1 VGATLLRSLER
12 GRVSP
17 SYLLEGPDEEA
28 LLAAGRVLA
37 AALILDAPPRDLDRA
52 AHARVV
58 SGAHPDLHLLTRD
71 KATVISVDA
80 LGALLERAFSSPM
93 EGERQV
99 FLIHPAE
106 AMDPAGMARYLKA
119 LEEPPARTTFVL
131 LSTRAERLPET
142 VLSRCRRLRFAP
154 LPAHAVETA
163 LGEEG
168 VAAPEAAAAARASL
182 GSLGRARR
190 HVRHGIAAHLDALLR
205 AAREGRGLARAA
217 DEVHAALARTA
228 AAEAEE
234 SESEVDTKRERLR
247 QAVRDL
253 LHALCVESRDAACSR
268 PNALD
273 VQPDRALDL
282 LDRLQALDRA
292 VSQNVTPAM
301 VVLQA
306 VVELAAARQPTPAH
320 RPDPS

>member
-1 VGATLLRSLER
+1 VGATVLRSLER

-28 LLAAGRVLA
+28 LIAAGRALA
-37 AALILDAPPRDLDRA
+37 AALILDTPPRDLDRA
-52 AHARVV
+52 AHARVL
-58 SGAHPDLHLLTRD
+58 SGAHPDLHVLTRD

-80 LGALLERAFSSPM
+80 LAAVLERAFTSPM

-106 AMDPAGMARYLKA
+106 AMDPAGVARYLKA
-119 LEEPPARTTFVL
+119 LEEPPARTSFVL

-142 VLSRCRRLRFAP
+142 VLSRCRRLRFP
-154 LPAHAVETA
+154 LLPAHAVEAA
-163 LGEEG
+163 LREEG
-168 VAAPEAAAAARASL
+168 VPAPEAAAAARAAL

-190 HVRHGIAAHLDALLR
+190 LVRHGIPGHVEALAR
-205 AAREGRGLARAA
+205 AVGEGHGLARAA
-217 DEVHAALARTA
+217 DEVHAALARSS

-234 SESEVDTKRERLR
+234 SESEVDTKRERVR

-253 LHALCVESRDAACSR
+253 LHALCVEARDAACGRRS
-268 PNALD
+268 ALGLA
-273 VQPDRALDL
+273 PDGALRL
-282 LDRLQALDRA
+282 LESLQALDRA

-301 VVLQA
+301 LVLEA
-306 VVELAAARQPTPAH
+306 VVETARACSLASRGA
-320 RPDPS
+320 